1 MRILRVYFNGRDARA
16 TFSNSITTRLNRCS
30 GKARLMDSAAR
41 YRSFRNARR
50 QIDDFPGR
58 AVAQQRRHERGVQQ
72 VTAPLSLDSTEDRHS
87 KQGQVTND
95 VQNLDERIHR
105 KNEDRFRLACR
116 VWSRQSRYQAN
127 LPESDSLYAAPR
139 RLR

>member
-72 VTAPLSLDSTEDRHS
+72 VTASLSLDSTEDRHS

-95 VQNLDERIHR
+95 VENLVT
-105 KNEDRFRLACR
+105 NEVIGKTKTGFVFPMNSFVTRF
-116 VWSRQSRYQAN
+116 WT
-127 LPESDSLYAAPR
+127 SLVT
-139 RLR
+139 